1 MYFSQY
7 TDEEKQTVATQVKEH
22 SIESA
27 LKDYEKI
34 KSAIKDLDNVKPLSP
49 IGLTFI
55 ENFVQLELL
64 STKSKQG
71 ISFFDFWYNR
81 DFYMSRD
88 NATKN
93 LIASIKKNKPYLTD
107 IKIGKQVFNLYYGS
121 IHIFRPI
128 NALKVY
134 KQFNPNTILD
144 FTMGWGGRLLAAT
157 LLNIPKYIGIDYNTN
172 LIEPYEK
179 MTSILK
185 KDTKTVIDLYFQN
198 SLIFDYSKIE
208 YDMVFTSP
216 PFYNKEIYG
225 GKDTYKTKEEWD
237 EKFYKPIFQKTW
249 THLKPGGI
257 YCLNVPCDLYERI
270 LQKMLGD
277 AKETIELK
285 KYSRI
290 LPKREKTKQYNVG
303 QKYKE
308 YIYIWKKEL

>member
-1 MYFSQY
+1 MYYSQY
-7 TDEEKQTVATQVKEH
+7 TDEEKHAVAKDLKEH
-22 SIESA
+22 TTESA
-27 LKDYEKI
+27 LHDYEKI
-34 KSAIKDLDNVKPLSP
+34 KLAIKDLDNVKPLSP
-49 IGLTFI
+49 IGLNFI

-88 NATKN
+88 NSTTN
-93 LIASIKKNKPYLTD
+93 LINSIKKNKPYLTE

-134 KQFNPNTILD
+134 KQFQPNTILD

-157 LLNIPKYIGIDYNTN
+157 LLNIPKYIGIDYNTK
-172 LIEPYEK
+172 LIEPYKK
-179 MTSILK
+179 MTDILK
-185 KDTKTVIDLYFQN
+185 IDTKTEIDLYFQN
-198 SLIFDYSKIE
+198 SLDFDYSKIE

-237 EKFYKPIFQKTW
+237 ENFYVPIFQKTW
-249 THLKPGGI
+249 THLKTGGT
-257 YCLNVPCDLYERI
+257 YCLNVPCELYERV
-270 LQKMLGD
+270 LKKMLGN
-277 AKETIELK
+277 ATETIELK

-308 YIYIWKKEL
+308 FIYIWKK

>member
-7 TDEEKQTVATQVKEH
+7 TDEEKKTVASQVKEH
-22 SIESA
+22 NIEYA

-34 KSAIKDLDNVKPLSP
+34 KTAIKDLDNVKPLSP

-81 DFYMSRD
+81 SFYMSRD

-93 LIASIKKNKPYLTD
+93 LIHSIKKNKPYLTE

-157 LLNIPKYIGIDYNTN
+157 LLHIPKYIGIDYNTK
-172 LIEPYEK
+172 LMEPYEK
-179 MTSILK
+179 MTDILK
-185 KDTKTVIDLYFQN
+185 KDTKTKIELHFQN
-198 SLIFDYSKIE
+198 SLLFDYSKIE

-225 GKDTYKTKEEWD
+225 EKETYKTKEEWD
-237 EKFYKPIFQKTW
+237 EQFYKPIFQKTW
-249 THLKPGGI
+249 DHLKPGGT

-270 LQKMLGD
+270 LLKMLGD